1 VCLVQ
6 DLRVCKVEST
16 KFQADLFEKDS
27 LLQRKEVEVSR
38 NTLLPQSDTLVIRSS
53 CSH

>member
-1 VCLVQ
+1 MQ

-27 LLQRKEVEVSR
+27 LLQRKEVEV
-38 NTLLPQSDTLVIRSS
+38 NKNPFLPQSDMLVIRSS
-53 CSH
+53 CCH